1 MEKQHPRTDLAME
14 ANEWLK
20 EQNKSPHDGIVTSKI
35 NKDDGITV
43 DVIEVTN
50 DEASKQLNKV
60 KGKYI
65 TIDAPHL
72 RERDLEVFDKISHYM
87 VDAMKGM
94 ITDEMRK
101 KGVLII
107 GLGNRYVT
115 ADALGPKVV
124 EKTMVTRHLLKA
136 IPDQVD
142 SRVRPVSAV
151 APGVL
156 GITGI
161 ETEEMVAAIKNS
173 AGPGAIIAVDALAAR
188 SVSRISNTIQI
199 SDTGIQPGAGVGNKQ
214 KGLTKESLGVPVIAV
229 GTPTVVYATTIVND
243 ALGGENATG
252 INNDQIQDMIVTPKE
267 IDQVIEDMSKIIS
280 MGLNLLIHEGVSA
293 EEVNTFLN

>member
-1 MEKQHPRTDLAME
+1 MELNHPRTDLALE

-20 EQNKSPHDGIVTSKI
+20 EQNKSVHDGIVTSKQS
-35 NKDDGITV
+35 KDNAISIDIV
-43 DVIEVTN
+43 EVTN
-50 DEASKQLNKV
+50 DEASKQLGKV

-65 TIDAPHL
+65 TIDAPNL
-72 RERDLEVFDKISHYM
+72 RERDLEVFDKVSYYM
-87 VDAMKGM
+87 VEAMKGM
-94 ITDEMRK
+94 ITDEMRR

-115 ADALGPKVV
+115 ADALGPKVI

-161 ETEEMVAAIKNS
+161 ETEEMVSAIAKS

-188 SVSRISNTIQI
+188 SVERISNTIQI

-214 KGLTKESLGVPVIAV
+214 KGLTKETLGVPVIAV

-243 ALGGENATG
+243 ALGSDKTSG
-252 INNDQIQDMIVTPKE
+252 INHAQIQDMVVTPKE
-267 IDQVIEDMSKIIS
+267 IDTVIEDMSKIIS
-280 MGLNLLIHEGVSA
+280 MGLNLLIHEGVST